1 MSAAKQ
7 NLLGL
12 TREELAD
19 VAEAIGE
26 PRYRGQQ
33 MFGWLY
39 SRGATSFGAM
49 TDLGKAFRERLG
61 MAATITGLT
70 LESRRRSH
78 HDGTTKF
85 LFALPDGR
93 HIESVLIP
101 PVSSFKGG
109 SPAADG
115 EPERLTLCVSTQ
127 VGCPLD
133 CAFCATGV
141 MGFTRNLTTGEIVDQ
156 VLQVRK
162 ATSKNITN
170 VVFMGMGEPLMNYD
184 NVMNAVEIIAGGI
197 GITARRITISTA
209 GLADR
214 IRLMGDEE
222 RKAKLAVSLH
232 SAVNATR
239 TRLMPINRK
248 FDLTALR
255 LALEHYYRRSQQ
267 RVTYEV
273 ILFDGVND
281 TDPEVARLITFA
293 RHVPCKMNIVPFHS
307 IAFTGVGGPAAALRP
322 STRMEEVLRKLRA
335 AHLTVMVRSN
345 AGEDIEGAC
354 GQLAVMT
361 EHRKKRRAGE
371 GPDALLNE
379 SM

>member
-1 MSAAKQ
+1 MNAAKN

-12 TREELAD
+12 TRQELAD
-19 VAEAIGE
+19 VAESVGE

-33 MFGWLY
+33 IFTWLY
-39 SRGATSFGAM
+39 SRGATSFSAM
-49 TDLGKAFRERLG
+49 TDLGKAFRERLE
-61 MAATITGLT
+61 MQAAITGLT
-70 LESRRRSH
+70 LQSRRRSH

-85 LFALPDGR
+85 LFALSDGR
-93 HIESVLIP
+93 HVESVLIP
-101 PVSSFKGG
+101 PASSFAGG
-109 SPAADG
+109 KSAPDEG
-115 EPERLTLCVSTQ
+115 PGRLTLCVSTQ

-141 MGFTRNLTTGEIVDQ
+141 MGFARNLTAGEIVDQ
-156 VLQVRK
+156 VLQVQRLTPK
-162 ATSKNITN
+162 SITN
-170 VVFMGMGEPLMNYD
+170 IVFMGMGEPLLNYD
-184 NVMNAVEIIAGGI
+184 NVMNAVDIMTAGI
-197 GITARRITISTA
+197 GITVRRITISTA

-214 IRLMGDEE
+214 IRQMGEE
-222 RKAKLAVSLH
+222 KRKAKLAVSLH

-255 LALEHYYRRSQQ
+255 LALEDYYRRVQR

-281 TDPEVARLITFA
+281 TDSEVARLITFA
-293 RHVPCKMNIVPFHS
+293 RHVPCKLNIIPFHS
-307 IAFTGVGGPAAALRP
+307 IAFTGVDGPGAGLRP
-322 STRMEEVLRKLRA
+322 STRMEEIVERLRA

-345 AGEDIEGAC
+345 AGVDIEGAC

-361 EHRKKRRAGE
+361 ERSKRRRPG
-371 GPDALLNE
+371 
-379 SM
+379 

>member
-1 MSAAKQ
+1 MNAAKQ

-19 VAEAIGE
+19 VAESIGE
-26 PRYRGQQ
+26 PRYRGRQI
-33 MFGWLY
+33 FAWLY

-49 TDLGKAFRERLG
+49 TDLGKAFRERLE
-61 MAATITGLT
+61 MRATIAGLT

-93 HIESVLIP
+93 HVESVLIP
-101 PVSSFKGG
+101 PALSFIGG
-109 SPAADG
+109 DPAADDG
-115 EPERLTLCVSTQ
+115 PERLTLCVSTQ

-141 MGFTRNLTTGEIVDQ
+141 MGFTRNLSTGEIVDQ
-156 VLQVRK
+156 VLQVRRS
-162 ATSKNITN
+162 TPNTITN
-170 VVFMGMGEPLMNYD
+170 IVFMGMGEPLMNYD
-184 NVMNAVEIIAGGI
+184 NVMNAVEIMTAGI
-197 GITARRITISTA
+197 GITVRRITISTA
-209 GLADR
+209 GQADR
-214 IRLMGDEE
+214 IRQMADEE

-255 LALEHYYRRSQQ
+255 LALEHYYRRMQR

-293 RHVPCKMNIVPFHS
+293 RHVPCKLNIIPFHS
-307 IAFTGVGGPAAALRP
+307 IAFTGVGAEGAALRP
-322 STRMEEVLRKLRA
+322 STRMEEIVERLRT

-361 EHRKKRRAGE
+361 ERRKKRRPG
-371 GPDALLNE
+371 
-379 SM
+379 

>member
-12 TREELAD
+12 TREELAGLT
-19 VAEAIGE
+19 ESIGE

-33 MFGWLY
+33 IFSWLY
-39 SRGATSFGAM
+39 SRGATSFTAM
-49 TDLGKAFRERLG
+49 TDLGKAFRERLE
-61 MAATITGLT
+61 MRATITGLT

-101 PVSSFKGG
+101 PASSFVG
-109 SPAADG
+109 SGSVADDG
-115 EPERLTLCVSTQ
+115 PGRLTLCVSTQ

-141 MGFTRNLTTGEIVDQ
+141 MGFRRNLTTGEIVDQ
-156 VLQVRK
+156 VLQVQRMTPN
-162 ATSKNITN
+162 AITN
-170 VVFMGMGEPLMNYD
+170 IVFMGMGEPLMNYGS
-184 NVMNAVEIIAGGI
+184 VMNAAEIMTAGI

-209 GLADR
+209 GQADR
-214 IRLMGDEE
+214 IRQMGDEK
-222 RKAKLAVSLH
+222 RKVKLAVSLH

-255 LALEHYYRRSQQ
+255 LALEYYYHRIQR

-273 ILFDGVND
+273 IFFDGVND

-293 RHVPCKMNIVPFHS
+293 RHVPCKLNIIPFHS
-307 IAFTGVGGPAAALRP
+307 IAFTGVGGQGADLRP
-322 STRMEEVLRKLRA
+322 STRMEEIVERLRL

-354 GQLAVMT
+354 GQLAVLT
-361 EHRKKRRAGE
+361 DGRKKQRPG
-371 GPDALLNE
+371 
-379 SM
+379 